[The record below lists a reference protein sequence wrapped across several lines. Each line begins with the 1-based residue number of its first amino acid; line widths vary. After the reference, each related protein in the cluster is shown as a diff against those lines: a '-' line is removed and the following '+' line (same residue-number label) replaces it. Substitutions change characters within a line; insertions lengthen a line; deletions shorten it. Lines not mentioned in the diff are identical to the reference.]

1 MKYNLEYIKN
11 YIFDY
16 DIGVPTT
23 VIIAIVLIVWC
34 ILIVLYRFKINNTL
48 FIRQASFYLFCGYFF
63 FVLCTTI
70 FYREETFTKRYH
82 LQPLWSYA
90 KLYQEQLAQIF
101 LNILLFIPIGFFS
114 CGALKKKSMFYAI
127 GIGFVLS
134 FFIELTQLITTRGV
148 FNVDDIIH
156 NVLGCIIGYLCFKF
170 CYKIIQRTATCYS
183 SDPDENLH

>member
-1 MKYNLEYIKN
+1 MNYDLKFIKDYIL
-11 YIFDY
+11 DY

-23 VIIAIVLIVWC
+23 VIVAIVFTVCC
-34 ILIVLYRFKINNTL
+34 ILMVLYRFKISNTL

-70 FYREETFTKRYH
+70 FYREETFEKRYH

-90 KLYQEQLAQIF
+90 KLYQEQLVQII
-101 LNILLFIPIGFFS
+101 LNILLFIPIGLFS
-114 CGALKKKSMFYAI
+114 SGALKKKNIFYAI

-134 FFIELTQLITTRGV
+134 FLIELTQLISTRGV

-156 NVLGCIIGYLCFKF
+156 NVLGCIIGFSVF
-170 CYKIIQRTATCYS
+170 MTCYKIIQKIAIDHS
-183 SDPDENLH
+183 SNNDEVLY